1 MRRACALL
9 QINRST
15 FYKSLKPSKKAL
27 DDEVLAKQ
35 IRTIQLKHKGCYGV
49 DRMTGE
55 LQRQGLHIN
64 HKRVARVMKFYKL
77 NAIIR
82 KKRNYFCNVEQVP
95 RKELP
100 CNVLNRDFNA
110 EKPGQKLASDVTYLP
125 TSDGQW
131 CYASLVKDLCTSE
144 IVACVTGKNQ
154 TLNFGLETLKQL
166 EGKIQPGTPGTLFH
180 TDQGFIYTHPRFSQ
194 ELEIMG
200 AVQSL
205 SRKGNCLDN
214 AVIESF
220 NGTMK
225 CEWFYPQLG
234 KGRWNLSFEEVSQMV
249 FEYVKY
255 YNEERIQKK
264 LGYLTP
270 IEYRH
275 QITQNQ

>member
-1 MRRACALL
+1 M
-9 QINRST
+9 NRSSV
-15 FYKSLKPSKKAL
+15 YKSLKPSQRAL
-27 DDEVLAKQ
+27 DDEVLAQQ
-35 IRTIQLKHKGCYGV
+35 IKAIQLKHQGCYGV

-55 LQRQGLHIN
+55 LRRQGIHVN
-64 HKRVARVMKFYKL
+64 HKRVARVMKLYKL

-82 KKRNYFCNVEQVP
+82 KKRNYFCDVEQVP
-95 RKELP
+95 RKGLP
-100 CNVLNRDFNA
+100 GNVLNRKFSA
-110 EKPGQKLASDVTYLP
+110 EKPGKKLVSDVTYLP

-144 IVACVTGKNQ
+144 IVACVTGKSQ
-154 TLNFGLETLKQL
+154 TLNFGIETLKQL
-166 EGKIQPGTPGTLFH
+166 DGKIHPGTLFH
-180 TDQGFIYTHPRFSQ
+180 TDQGSIYTHPAFSYA
-194 ELEIMG
+194 LEKMG

-234 KGRWNLSFEEVSQMV
+234 KGRWNLSFEEVSKMV

-270 IEYRH
+270 TEYRR
-275 QITQNQ
+275 QITQNH

>member
-15 FYKSLKPSKKAL
+15 FYKSLKPSQKVITDK
-27 DDEVLAKQ
+27 VLAKQ
-35 IRTIQLKHKGCYGV
+35 IATIQDKHKGCYGIE
-49 DRMTGE
+49 RMTGE
-55 LQRQGLHIN
+55 LRRQGIMIN
-64 HKRVARVMKFYKL
+64 HKRVARIMRLYKL

-82 KKRNYFCNVEQVP
+82 KKRNYFCNVERVP

-100 CNVLNRDFNA
+100 SNLLNRDFHA
-110 EKPGQKLASDVTYLP
+110 DKPGEKLVSDVTYLP

-144 IVACVTGKNQ
+144 IVACATGRSQ
-154 TLNFGLETLKQL
+154 TIDFGLRTIELLK
-166 EGKIQPGTPGTLFH
+166 GSIKAGALFH
-180 TDQGFIYTHPRFSQ
+180 TDQGFMYTHPIFSL
-194 ELEIMG
+194 ELEKLG
-200 AVQSL
+200 VVQSL

-225 CEWFYPQLG
+225 CEWFYPRLG

-270 IEYRH
+270 VEYRR

>member
-1 MRRACALL
+1 MHV
-9 QINRST
+9 NRSSV
-15 FYKSLKPSKKAL
+15 YKSSKPSKKAL
-27 DDEVLAKQ
+27 DDGALAKQ
-35 IRTIQLKHKGCYGV
+35 IKAIQLKHKGSYGV

-55 LQRQGLHIN
+55 LRRKGLHIN
-64 HKRVARVMKFYKL
+64 HKRVARVMKLYKL

-82 KKRNYFCNVEQVP
+82 KKRNYFCDVEQVP

-100 CNVLNRDFNA
+100 ANVLNRDFDA
-110 EKPGQKLASDVTYLP
+110 EKPGQKLVSDVTYLP

-144 IVACVTGKNQ
+144 IVACVTGKSQ

-166 EGKIQPGTPGTLFH
+166 DGKIQPGALFH
-180 TDQGFIYTHPRFSQ
+180 TDQGYIYTHPAFSHT
-194 ELEIMG
+194 LEKMG

-234 KGRWNLSFEEVSQMV
+234 KGRWNLSYEEVSQMV
-249 FEYVKY
+249 YEYVKY

-270 IEYRH
+270 TEYRR